1 MRHLPV
7 TPQQSGDE
15 VTINDLRNTI
25 KFLQRLV
32 VGQSEQDTFFKTLK
46 ALETELQRRTKK

>member
-1 MRHLPV
+1 M
-7 TPQQSGDE
+7 
-15 VTINDLRNTI
+15 TITDLRNTI

-46 ALETELQRRTKK
+46 ALEQELQRRIKK

>member
-1 MRHLPV
+1 M
-7 TPQQSGDE
+7 
-15 VTINDLRNTI
+15 TINDLRNTI

>member
-7 TPQQSGDE
+7 TPQQLGDN